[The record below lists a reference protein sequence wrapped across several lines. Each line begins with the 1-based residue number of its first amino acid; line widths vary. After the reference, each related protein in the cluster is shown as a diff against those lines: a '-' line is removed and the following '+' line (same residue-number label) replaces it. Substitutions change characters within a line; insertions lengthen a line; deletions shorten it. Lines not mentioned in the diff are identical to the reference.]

1 MTPAIAGGAGGK
13 TDAPKQAG
21 AFDETSLTQQPGW
34 VLPDRGRVG
43 VLCLITTEFAL
54 FSIFVVAYVFY
65 IGKSLTGPT
74 PSQVLELPVWA
85 TICLLSSSITVA
97 IAERALKAN
106 RVRNFKI
113 WTGATILLGLEFLR
127 NTAVEWR
134 HLIHDFHLTIT
145 TNLFGTT
152 FYSLV
157 GLHASHVV
165 IGLSLLL
172 LTLILGLR
180 GSMQGQ
186 GRRFELLSWYWHFV
200 DGVWVAVFTVVYVIG
215 R

>member
-1 MTPAIAGGAGGK
+1 MTSAVAIGNGGALEQPSA
-13 TDAPKQAG
+13 T
-21 AFDETSLTQQPGW
+21 EQPGW
-34 VLPDRGRVG
+34 TLPDRGRVA
-43 VLCLITTEFAL
+43 VLSLIVTEFAI

-85 TICLLSSSITVA
+85 TVCLLSSSVTVA
-97 IAERALKAN
+97 IAERALKGN
-106 RVRNFKI
+106 RMQQFKL
-113 WTGATILLGLEFLR
+113 WTGVTIFLGLEFLR

-134 HLIHDFHLTIT
+134 HLINDFHLTIT

-165 IGLSLLL
+165 IGLTLLL
-172 LTLILGLR
+172 LTLVLGLR
-180 GSMQGQ
+180 GSMRGQ
-186 GRRFELLSWYWHFV
+186 TRRFELLSWYWHFV
-200 DGVWVAVFTVVYVIG
+200 DAVWVAVFTVVYVIG

>member
-1 MTPAIAGGAGGK
+1 MTPAAIVGK
-13 TDAPKQAG
+13 TGALEQTSAIQQA
-21 AFDETSLTQQPGW
+21 EW

-43 VLCLITTEFAL
+43 VLCLIVTEFAI
-54 FSIFVVAYVFY
+54 FTIFVVAYIFY
-65 IGKSLTGPT
+65 LGKSLTGPT
-74 PSQVLELPVWA
+74 PSQVLELPIWA

-127 NTAVEWR
+127 YTAVEWR
-134 HLIHDFHLTIT
+134 HLINDFHLTIT

-165 IGLSLLL
+165 IGLTLFL
-172 LTLILGLR
+172 LTFIVGLR

>member
-1 MTPAIAGGAGGK
+1 MTPTAAFGK
-13 TDAPKQAG
+13 AG
-21 AFDETSLTQQPGW
+21 ALEETGAIREPEW

-43 VLCLITTEFAL
+43 VLCLIATEFAI
-54 FSIFVVAYVFY
+54 FTIFVVAYVFY

-85 TICLLSSSITVA
+85 TICLLSSSVTVA

-106 RVRNFKI
+106 RVRDFQI

-134 HLIHDFHLTIT
+134 HLINDFHLTVT

-172 LTLILGLR
+172 LTFILGLR

-200 DGVWVAVFTVVYVIG
+200 DAVWVAVFTVVYVIG

>member
-1 MTPAIAGGAGGK
+1 MTSAIATGK
-13 TDAPKQAG
+13 TG
-21 AFDETSLTQQPGW
+21 ALENTGAIEQPDW
-34 VLPDRGRVG
+34 ILPDRGRVG
-43 VLCLITTEFAL
+43 LLCLFATEFAL

-65 IGKSLTGPT
+65 IGKSLTGPM
-74 PSQVLELPVWA
+74 PSEVLELPIWA
-85 TICLLSSSITVA
+85 TICLLSSSVTVA
-97 IAERALKAN
+97 IAERALRGD
-106 RVRNFKI
+106 RVQQFQL

-157 GLHASHVV
+157 GLHASHVA
-165 IGLSLLL
+165 IGLTL
-172 LTLILGLR
+172 LTIALVLGLR

-186 GRRFELLSWYWHFV
+186 ARRFELLSWYWHFV
-200 DGVWVAVFTVVYVIG
+200 DAVWVAVFTVVYVIG

>member
-1 MTPAIAGGAGGK
+1 MNEETLPAWNLPYKGTVGMASLIIAESAIF
-13 TDAPKQAG
+13 T
-21 AFDETSLTQQPGW
+21 
-34 VLPDRGRVG
+34 
-43 VLCLITTEFAL
+43 
-54 FSIFVVAYVFY
+54 IFVVAYAFY

-74 PSQVLELPVWA
+74 PSQVLELPIWA

-106 RVRNFKI
+106 QIQRFKLY
-113 WTGATILLGLEFLR
+113 TGATILLGLEFLR

-172 LTLILGLR
+172 LTFILGLR

>member
-1 MTPAIAGGAGGK
+1 MTPTSVVGK
-13 TDAPKQAG
+13 TG
-21 AFDETSLTQQPGW
+21 ALEQTSAIQEPEW

-43 VLCLITTEFAL
+43 VLCLIATEFAI

-74 PSQVLELPVWA
+74 PSQVLELPIWA

-97 IAERALKAN
+97 IAERALKAK
-106 RVRNFKI
+106 RVRGFQI

-134 HLIHDFHLTIT
+134 HLINDFHLTIT

-165 IGLSLLL
+165 IGLTLLL
-172 LTLILGLR
+172 LTFILGLR

-186 GRRFELLSWYWHFV
+186 SRRFELLSWYWHFV